1 MQADFQWIVN
11 IFLSSSSSFLG
22 NHNFF
27 DKIPLGTGSSWPAAA
42 RTLHIGPITPLEF
55 CFYLP
60 SRAGQYDG
68 IRRGTREKKSINR
81 YFPLL
86 FISPK
91 KAAAATWL
99 TAAFY
104 IIRLPLS
111 SKGAYFCPSL
121 ENGKIWIK
129 NTTKH
134 QSAVFFSWKWWV
146 CGLVTLQFKPKV
158 LMYVAILYRHI
169 FNGIYSKHTISWY
182 MPLLWYQIMHIMIE
196 DFVHIAQ
203 LYCPN

>member
-11 IFLSSSSSFLG
+11 IFLLSSSSFLG

-91 KAAAATWL
+91 KSSGCYL
-99 TAAFY
+99 TYSSFLHHSAPTFLKGS
-104 IIRLPLS
+104 IFLS
-111 SKGAYFCPSL
+111 FARKWQDL
-121 ENGKIWIK
+121 DQ
-129 NTTKH
+129 KH
-134 QSAVFFSWKWWV
+134 
-146 CGLVTLQFKPKV
+146 
-158 LMYVAILYRHI
+158 Y
-169 FNGIYSKHTISWY
+169 
-182 MPLLWYQIMHIMIE
+182 
-196 DFVHIAQ
+196 
-203 LYCPN
+203 